1 MNELLLEY
9 GWIGLFLVSFAA
21 STILP
26 LGSEWLLIALLLKGF
41 DPLLTVVV
49 ATAGN
54 TLGASTNWLI
64 GVLGSGWLIGR
75 VLRIDAGSQ
84 QRAERLFLRYGLWS
98 LLFSWLPVVGD
109 PLCLVAGL
117 LKVPFGRF
125 LLLVGIGKLLRY
137 AALALLLASGQAYG
151 GA

>member
-1 MNELLLEY
+1 MNELFLEY

-41 DPLLTVVV
+41 DPLLTVAV

-75 VLRIDAGSQ
+75 VLRIDAGSR

>member
-41 DPLLTVVV
+41 DPLLTVAV

-75 VLRIDAGSQ
+75 VLRIDAGSR

>member
-84 QRAERLFLRYGLWS
+84 QRAERLFQRYGLWS